1 MKKKG
6 IKMREDEAG
15 EKGRKPEKQKDRRR
29 WYGAQG
35 SGGQDVQVEQNTRKA
50 ETSTQT
56 GGMDGK

>member
-1 MKKKG
+1 
-6 IKMREDEAG
+6 MREDEAG